1 MGAIHEGAPIV
12 AKCVDTIK
20 EGAIQRGAGGK
31 FGIRVEVVFD
41 AVSEQKFVSE
51 NILRAVEYGLPGNEA
66 LSRNR
71 KRVRCRGFL
80 CGRIGLPSFS
90 IRAAVAPPPANPHG
104 ASSP

>member
-41 AVSEQKFVSE
+41 GVSAQKFVSE
-51 NILRAVEYGLPGNEA
+51 NILRAVEYALPGNEA
-66 LSRNR
+66 LSRTR
-71 KRVRCRGFL
+71 KRARCRRFL
-80 CGRIGLPSFS
+80 CGSSGLHSSSIGVVVAELQGNLR
-90 IRAAVAPPPANPHG
+90 RAP
-104 ASSP
+104 